1 MAWPMGVVVPYA
13 RHMSHGL
20 REWALKRVMEA
31 MREPRARPSKVS
43 VGGCQYRVLTPGFC
57 YLRNSRWKVMAIKST
72 MKFEPVATL
81 NAIPVSNPGQYQFGI
96 KPRIKPPGRPK
107 CGGVIIPREIGSH
120 R

>member
-43 VGGCQYRVLTPGFC
+43 MVAVSIE
-57 YLRNSRWKVMAIKST
+57 YLPQDS
-72 MKFEPVATL
+72 AT
-81 NAIPVSNPGQYQFGI
+81 
-96 KPRIKPPGRPK
+96 
-107 CGGVIIPREIGSH
+107 
-120 R
+120 